1 MSSVWIT
8 TRQDHTPWK
17 WAGVFGVVSLA
28 IGALL
33 LFLPVHWILA
43 MLVVAVL
50 AGWLA
55 LHPDQCFW
63 LVIFTIPFNDRV
75 RYLPVS
81 FSPNEVMLIFT
92 LVVVLVHALVQG
104 PPTRLRTRLDGWIV
118 VLSLMF
124 FLAGVFS
131 ESPRGFLGTLK
142 FMEAVAMY
150 YMTVY
155 LIRSKRITRART
167 LRVILLTAVFQAALG
182 VLQSLTGHFGAN
194 FMSNRGYLGYLGLG
208 SSMVW
213 HGKGTMWQFNTLGNY
228 LTANLLLFIPLYW
241 AWARHNR
248 RGAATGLLLLWGLIV
263 TYSRGSLL
271 GLMAGV
277 FYILWQIP
285 ANRKRAALATA
296 TVLLLVVLPTAWFFA
311 HSAYVETVSY
321 NERLKVWQVPMAAIH
336 SSSRAFWLGSGL
348 NSYEIVAWPY
358 IPGNVPMHYYYNW
371 FAHNFYLLTMVEMG
385 LVGTVIFM
393 LFLGW
398 LLADSWRQYRASSR
412 RLDFNRVYGLSVGAA
427 VVSIFFVSIFDHAY
441 GSTYFKVFLFL
452 LLGLLYVH
460 PVLQPRTRHEI

>member
-1 MSSVWIT
+1 MSNALT
-8 TRQDHTPWK
+8 TTWQESQWK
-17 WAGVFGVVSLA
+17 WAGVFGAVSLA

-43 MLVVAVL
+43 LVIGMAA

-55 LHPDQCFW
+55 LNPDKFFW
-63 LVIFTIPFNDRV
+63 LVIFTIPFNERV

-81 FSPNEVMLIFT
+81 FSPNEIMLVFT
-92 LVVVLVHALVQG
+92 LAVVLMHAL
-104 PPTRLRTRLDGWIV
+104 LRGRPVSLKTRLDGWIL
-118 VLSLMF
+118 VLSGLF
-124 FLAGVFS
+124 LLAGIFS
-131 ESPRGFLGTLK
+131 ESPRGFLGSLK
-142 FMEAVAMY
+142 FLEAVGMY

-155 LIRSKRITRART
+155 LIRSKHITRAQA
-167 LRVILLTAVFQAALG
+167 LKVLLLTAAFQAGLG
-182 VLQSLTGHFGAN
+182 VLQSLTGKFGAN

-213 HGKGTMWQFNTLGNY
+213 HGKGTMWEFNTLGNY

-241 AWARHNR
+241 YLARR
-248 RGAATGLLLLWGLIV
+248 RKWGAAIGFLLLWGLII

-271 GLMAGV
+271 GFIAGL

-285 ANRKRAALATA
+285 ADRKRAALITA
-296 TVLLLVVLPTAWFFA
+296 GVSLFAVLPAVWYFA
-311 HSAYVETVSY
+311 HSSYVETVGFDD
-321 NERLKVWQVPMAAIH
+321 RLKIWQVPLAAIH
-336 SSSRAFWLGSGL
+336 SSTRAFWLGSGL

-358 IPGNVPMHYYYNW
+358 IPANVPMHYYYHW

-385 LVGTVIFM
+385 LAGTTVVM
-393 LFLGW
+393 LFLLW
-398 LLADSWRQYRASSR
+398 LLGDSWRMYRASAR
-412 RLDFNRVYGLSVGAA
+412 RIDLNRAYSLAVGAA
-427 VVSIFFVSIFDHAY
+427 VVSIFFVSIFDHSY

-460 PVLQPRTRHEI
+460 PVSQPRGRHEI